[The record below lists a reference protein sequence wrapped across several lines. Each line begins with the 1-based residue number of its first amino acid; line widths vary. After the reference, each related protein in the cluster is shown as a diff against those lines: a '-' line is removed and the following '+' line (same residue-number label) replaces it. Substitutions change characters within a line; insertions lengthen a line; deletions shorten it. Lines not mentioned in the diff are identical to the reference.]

1 MIVRTLPLNL
11 RSAHADGS
19 LLSRQGDARRAAG
32 PCLAALAF
40 FALLAACSEGQSD
53 GDGSQA
59 ASLEQL
65 LAKDLV
71 RTADC
76 NGTGTVA
83 NLDSNDDFITVFS
96 GPSITSPPQIRLKAR
111 VLMQLCTRSENGR
124 YVGIIYQSDGELAE
138 LSQCQI
144 ATDGIPRYKRPCI
157 SGWVYT
163 RDIEDGR
170 IAARYSERK
179 ETKAAYE
186 EAAIAPGDD
195 MAAIDRL
202 NDRLNSRFP
211 VSKHMGFMIN
221 YRSLGTGCQGFIR
234 NDIYQQGDKLD
245 HSARFDYSD
254 IVSVGQVY
262 HNTYA
267 EPEIF
272 QFSLQL
278 APDETGVPRVKISAS
293 RDGYDTA
300 PQDNIEL
307 GLLQREAAEEVRETL
322 LQLRSLCR
330 TLSRKEQ
337 ASAESGSYQPS
348 RRDPDLQFAA
358 DRHHLAQGKA
368 HARDLG

>member
-1 MIVRTLPLNL
+1 MTVRTSPRNWL
-11 RSAHADGS
+11 SALARGS
-19 LLSRQGDARRAAG
+19 LPARRGNARRAAG

-40 FALLAACSEGQSD
+40 CTILAACSEGQSA
-53 GDGSQA
+53 SEETQA
-59 ASLEQL
+59 ASLEEFFE
-65 LAKDLV
+65 KNMV

-83 NLDSNDDFITVFS
+83 NSDSKYDFITVFS
-96 GPSITSPPQIRLKAR
+96 GPSISSPPQIRLKIG
-111 VLMQLCTRSENGR
+111 VLMHLCTRAENGR

-138 LSQCQI
+138 LSECEI
-144 ATDGIPRYKRPCI
+144 STDGLPRYERPCI
-157 SGWVYT
+157 SGWVKT

-179 ETKAAYE
+179 ETKAADE
-186 EAAIAPGDD
+186 EAAFAPGDD

-202 NDRLNSRFP
+202 NDQLNSRFP
-211 VSKHMGFMIN
+211 VSKYMGFMIN

-234 NDIYQQGDKLD
+234 NEIYQQGDKLD
-245 HSARFDYSD
+245 HSARFDYSE
-254 IVSVGQVY
+254 IASVGEVY
-262 HNTYA
+262 HNTSA

-272 QFSLQL
+272 HFSLQL

-293 RDGYDTA
+293 RDGYDTT

-307 GLLQREAAEEVRETL
+307 GLLQRETAEEVRETL

-330 TLSRKEQ
+330 ARKRREQ
-337 ASAESGSYQPS
+337 ANAADARYRAS
-348 RRDPDLQFAA
+348 RDPDLHVAA
-358 DRHHLAQGKA
+358 DRHHLAQGGA